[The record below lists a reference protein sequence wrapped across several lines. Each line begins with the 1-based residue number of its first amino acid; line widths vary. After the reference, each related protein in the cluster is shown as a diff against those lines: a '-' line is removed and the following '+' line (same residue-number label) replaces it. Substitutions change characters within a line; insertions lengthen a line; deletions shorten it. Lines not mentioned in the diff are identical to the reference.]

1 MASPKKGKDS
11 SPAEATNVGGLTAVP
26 LPGGVGPKKGKD
38 SSPAEAFN
46 PGGKIQSKRSS
57 WKPERGTPASFGPT

>member
-1 MASPKKGKDS
+1 MADVKKGKDS
-11 SPAEATNVGGLTAVP
+11 SPAESLNVGGLTAKP

-38 SSPAEAFN
+38 SSPAESFRE
-46 PGGKIQSKRSS
+46 GERIKGKMTS